1 MLEHSLARPEPVD
14 KTGGLGPDICGPRK
28 LWAWYRP
35 IFSKLGWAWIFLST
49 TGPGP
54 WTLERPTL
62 VYRVFRTTPQYTW
75 KKSKEREG
83 NKQRVIFNWN
93 QQLYLH
99 QLSWS
104 SLSLSAMA
112 LPSSDFPSFQEIEIG
127 TQGLRK
133 RILKEGISW
142 QTPFKGDEVQGMLPT
157 SLFLSLFLP
166 ISITPSSLIL

>member
-35 IFSKLGWAWIFLST
+35 IFSKLGWAWIFLSA

-62 VYRVFRTTPQYTW
+62 VHRVFRTTPQYTW

-104 SLSLSAMA
+104 SLSLCNG
-112 LPSSDFPSFQEIEIG
+112 SSIFRFSFIPRDRNRHSRPEKAHSQRRN
-127 TQGLRK
+127 L
-133 RILKEGISW
+133 LAN
-142 QTPFKGDEVQGMLPT
+142 PFQRRWSPRHAPHL
-157 SLFLSLFLP
+157 SLSLSLFLP

>member
-1 MLEHSLARPEPVD
+1 M
-14 KTGGLGPDICGPRK
+14 GLIQ
-28 LWAWYRP
+28 AY
-35 IFSKLGWAWIFLST
+35 IFKIRMAWIFLSA

-62 VYRVFRTTPQYTW
+62 VHRVFRTTPQYTW

-104 SLSLSAMA
+104 SLSLCNGSSIFRFSFIPRDRNRHSRPEKAHSQRRNLLANPFQRRWSARHA
-112 LPSSDFPSFQEIEIG
+112 PH
-127 TQGLRK
+127 
-133 RILKEGISW
+133 
-142 QTPFKGDEVQGMLPT
+142 
-157 SLFLSLFLP
+157 LSLSLSFSPYLYHSLLSNFV
-166 ISITPSSLIL
+166 ISTLFQFITVATSTVGRFWIQVEI